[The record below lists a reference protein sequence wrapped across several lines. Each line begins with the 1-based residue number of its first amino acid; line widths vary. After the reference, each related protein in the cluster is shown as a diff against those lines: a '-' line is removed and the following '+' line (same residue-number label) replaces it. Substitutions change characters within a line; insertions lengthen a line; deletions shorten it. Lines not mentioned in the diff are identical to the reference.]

1 MISANLFANVVA
13 VLTQT
18 DAQVVLGLL
27 IAIPATISAFA
38 GYQSAM
44 ARREARQQME
54 KNGGSTLRD
63 ALDRIE
69 KRLTALEDFI
79 TDPKEG

>member
-1 MISANLFANVVA
+1 VISATVFGNLVA

-44 ARREARQQME
+44 ARREARKQME
-54 KNGGSTLRD
+54 RNGGSSLRD

>member
-1 MISANLFANVVA
+1 MISVSFIGNMVA

-18 DAQVVLGLL
+18 DAQVVLGFLVAVPST
-27 IAIPATISAFA
+27 IAAWG

-44 ARREARQQME
+44 ARREARKQME
-54 KNGGSTLRD
+54 KNGGSSLRD

-69 KRLTALEDFI
+69 KRLTALEDYI

>member
-1 MISANLFANVVA
+1 MISANLFGNVVA

-18 DAQVVLGLL
+18 DAQVLLGLL
-27 IAIPATISAFA
+27 IAVPATISAFA

-54 KNGGSTLRD
+54 
-63 ALDRIE
+63 
-69 KRLTALEDFI
+69 
-79 TDPKEG
+79 